1 MLVPLARRLQ
11 AWPPL
16 THTGPPMNAA
26 LIISLMLLQAPDL
39 QTRFPVAKNTYHDG
53 NNDIVVIDYQSMNLP
68 TSFLRIAKVLP
79 GGMLLPVWLCSS
91 GFEQLKMGEAMI
103 TNLPFSASRV
113 TSYLIGGADT
123 LLESKTIPSQ
133 KRMEPRLLTCRSIAR
148 WPFAWQAWSPA
159 GRGLWISGWWTTL
172 SIPYL
177 EKAGSQ
183 CYCMKFIKVALFYLL
198 HSN

>member
-113 TSYLIGGADT
+113 TSYLIGGADHCWSQRQYHHRRGWNPDCSHAD
-123 LLESKTIPSQ
+123 LLHDDLLHG
-133 KRMEPRLLTCRSIAR
+133 RLGAQ
-148 WPFAWQAWSPA
+148 QAEVYGYPD
-159 GRGLWISGWWTTL
+159 GEQ
-172 SIPYL
+172 PYL
-177 EKAGSQ
+177 
-183 CYCMKFIKVALFYLL
+183 YLI
-198 HSN
+198 